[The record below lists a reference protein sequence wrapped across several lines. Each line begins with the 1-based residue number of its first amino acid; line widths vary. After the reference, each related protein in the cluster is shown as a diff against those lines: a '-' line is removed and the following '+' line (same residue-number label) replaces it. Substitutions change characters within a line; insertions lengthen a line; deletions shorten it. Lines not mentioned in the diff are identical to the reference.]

1 MRAAF
6 SPLELPIML
15 LASRS
20 GEAQALA
27 ALEAGVNDFLITAAP
42 HRAAG
47 THQQPG
53 DSWQPRTGSLRF
65 EVLTNEKQV

>member
-20 GEAQALA
+20 GEAEALA
-27 ALEAGVNDFLITAAP
+27 ALEAGVNDFLIKPLRRRELLARINSQVTA
-42 HRAAG
+42 
-47 THQQPG
+47 
-53 DSWQPRTGSLRF
+53 GSLALA
-65 EVLTNEKQV
+65 VCGLNGVNK